1 MGLCPPC
8 FGLNKQQFLLMKRHA
23 ADLDAVGF
31 HKAHFLALCLL
42 YNVRSQRER
51 ERERE
56 RERVLELQ
64 TCVPHKQGLNPR
76 QVRCLTYFIV
86 WVLCSK
92 LSDSCRFLSGVLGLC
107 QLH

>member
-31 HKAHFLALCLL
+31 HKAHFLTLCLL

-56 RERVLELQ
+56 RVLELH
-64 TCVPHKQGLNPR
+64 VF
-76 QVRCLTYFIV
+76 LTN
-86 WVLCSK
+86 
-92 LSDSCRFLSGVLGLC
+92 RG
-107 QLH
+107 

>member
-31 HKAHFLALCLL
+31 HKAHFLTLCLL

-56 RERVLELQ
+56 
-64 TCVPHKQGLNPR
+64 GA
-76 QVRCLTYFIV
+76 
-86 WVLCSK
+86 
-92 LSDSCRFLSGVLGLC
+92 
-107 QLH
+107 